1 MANYNGT
8 SQKQVPTTSGMQK
21 TEYRERSYSLAEPD
35 GIDLP
40 DEIWLEELLP
50 VVPEKQPER
59 YVGQHVQV
67 KPTAELSIERLLEEG
82 MQQMEEG
89 KKKDS
94 PPLDPIDMGTK
105 INEPGLQGKQIQQ
118 KSSINPNFSENR
130 APKGKETSLLML
142 VLEII
147 CGFSILL
154 AAVSTIIAWH
164 VFNIRTG
171 GW

>member
-8 SQKQVPTTSGMQK
+8 SKNLRSTTSGEHK
-21 TEYRERSYSLAEPD
+21 TEYSERSYSPAEPD
-35 GIDLP
+35 EIDLS
-40 DEIWLEELLP
+40 DELWLEELQP
-50 VVPEKQPER
+50 IIPEKQPER
-59 YVGQHVQV
+59 YVGQHVLE
-67 KPTAELSIERLLEEG
+67 KPKTEISIERLLEEG

-94 PPLDPIDMGTK
+94 SPLDPMNMGTRVS
-105 INEPGLQGKQIQQ
+105 EPSPQKRQIQQ
-118 KSSINPNFSENR
+118 KNPIKPVLSEDS
-130 APKGKETSLLML
+130 APKGEKPSLLML

-164 VFNIRTG
+164 VFNMRTG

>member
-1 MANYNGT
+1 MIRYTDPT
-8 SQKQVPTTSGMQK
+8 SKESQIAPERHKN
-21 TEYRERSYSLAEPD
+21 EYKERGYSLVAPD
-35 GIDLP
+35 KTDLP

-59 YVGQHVQV
+59 YVGQHVQE
-67 KPTAELSIERLLEEG
+67 KPKTEISIERLLEEG

-94 PPLDPIDMGTK
+94 PPLDPMDIGTK
-105 INEPGLQGKQIQQ
+105 VNEPGLQGKQIQQ
-118 KSSINPNFSENR
+118 KNYINPNLSEDGP
-130 APKGKETSLLML
+130 PKGKETSLLML